1 MVDWLGGGA
10 FARYKLTES
19 SSVPLSSLYLI
30 VLFLHLYLTSNPSHL
45 NSIGKSMICS
55 REDEEKKK
63 KAAGKHLV
71 VQRPPPQLK
80 CASLLVTLSDKSD
93 FDPQILNLR
102 SFFGGLEQTIGWRG
116 VTQSVNVKSVLISE
130 NCVDYLPYRSTA
142 LVAEAFKT
150 SGGRL
155 SWLQLMKVVW
165 MSSYGMWYIEVG
177 VRRGKI
183 QKLFTKYFFLLM
195 II

>member
-45 NSIGKSMICS
+45 NSIGKGMICS

-63 KAAGKHLV
+63 KKTAGKHLV

-102 SFFGGLEQTIGWRG
+102 SFFWRFG
-116 VTQSVNVKSVLISE
+116 ADNRLKRSDSVSKCQKCPYQWKPCWLPALSVNSV
-130 NCVDYLPYRSTA
+130 
-142 LVAEAFKT
+142 
-150 SGGRL
+150 GGWSVQNIR
-155 SWLQLMKVVW
+155 WQVVMIAMKVQW
-165 MSSYGMWYIEVG
+165 KLYGCHHMVCGIS
-177 VRRGKI
+177 R
-183 QKLFTKYFFLLM
+183 
-195 II
+195 

>member
-1 MVDWLGGGA
+1 
-10 FARYKLTES
+10 
-19 SSVPLSSLYLI
+19 
-30 VLFLHLYLTSNPSHL
+30 
-45 NSIGKSMICS
+45 MICS

-63 KAAGKHLV
+63 KEAAGKHLV

-102 SFFGGLEQTIGWRG
+102 SVFGGLEQTIGWRG

-130 NCVDYLPYRSTA
+130 NRVDYLPYRSTA

-150 SGGRL
+150 SSGRL
-155 SWLQLMKVVW
+155 SWFQSMKVVW

-183 QKLFTKYFFLLM
+183 QKLFAKNVFYWWVNNSLL
-195 II
+195 IPVPDGQIDRPLRICQNRFQPQIPIDLPHLDC